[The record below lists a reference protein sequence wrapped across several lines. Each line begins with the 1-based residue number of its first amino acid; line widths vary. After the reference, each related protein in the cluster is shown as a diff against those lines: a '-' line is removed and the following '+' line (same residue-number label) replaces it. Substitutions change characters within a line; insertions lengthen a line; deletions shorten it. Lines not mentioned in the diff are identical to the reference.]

1 MQAICKHQSLSLLM
15 QVRWETNVGNGV
27 CGVQF
32 DRKDIEMNKLVVTCL
47 ESQFH
52 VFDARTQHKDRGLA
66 SVTEKTAAGATIWS
80 NQHMPQNRDV
90 SMVCAGDGTLYMYKY
105 HYPDQRRV
113 KDPDGNWMGVAGAME
128 LVNSRNISTQPIG
141 SFDWHPDKAGLFV
154 CGAYDQAVRIG
165 IVTRVNKL

>member
-1 MQAICKHQSLSLLM
+1 MLSCCW

-32 DRKDIEMNKLVVTCL
+32 DRKDIEMNKIVASCL

-52 VFDARTQHKDRGLA
+52 VFDARTQHVTRGFA
-66 SVTEKTAAGATIWS
+66 SVLEKTVAGATIWS
-80 NQHMPQNRDV
+80 NQHLPQNRDV

-105 HYPDQRRV
+105 HYPAQRRI
-113 KDPDGNWMGVAGAME
+113 KDPDGNWAGCAGTVE
-128 LVNSRNISTQPIG
+128 LVNSRNLSTQPIG

-154 CGAYDQAVRIG
+154 CSAFDQHIRVG
-165 IVTRVNKL
+165 MVTRLKTL